1 MVVFSAIAAI
11 VGAVGAAVGAAAA
24 GLGALGTAAGLGA
37 AGSLGATLGGA
48 SLIGGIGASAYGA
61 YGQYKA
67 SQQMAAAQRNAE
79 ALRKKQMALE
89 LNNSAINKIREA
101 QMARATNL
109 VRGTNQI
116 GSGAAFGSALANSTG
131 SVESAL
137 GYSLDTAGQAG
148 SIGYGIFNA
157 NAQYSDA
164 STSKSIASGISSL
177 GQTILGNVGSIEK
190 VGTYAIGTA
199 TGNNFTGIF

>member
-1 MVVFSAIAAI
+1 MVLFSAIAAV
-11 VGAVGAAVGAAAA
+11 VGAVTAGIGAAAA
-24 GLGALGTAAGLGA
+24 GLGALGAAAGLGA
-37 AGSLGATLGGA
+37 AGTVGSVIGGLGLV
-48 SLIGGIGASAYGA
+48 GGIGASAYGA

-89 LNNSAINKIREA
+89 LNNSAIQKIREA

-109 VRGTNQI
+109 VRGTNQL
-116 GSGAAFGSALANSTG
+116 GSGATFGSALANSTG

-137 GYSLDTAGQAG
+137 GYALDTSGQAG

-164 STSKSIASGISSL
+164 ATSKSIASGISSL
-177 GQTILGNVGSIEK
+177 GQSILGNLGSIEN
-190 VGTYAIGTA
+190 VGSYAVGKA
-199 TGNNFTGIF
+199 TGNDFTGIF